1 METFLCTNV
10 CCEIK
15 IKPYKENDD
24 SNKKF
29 IENKKKAGV
38 FIYDPKTNKI
48 LIVQSRGNLWGS
60 PKGTIEYG
68 ESEVQCAIRE
78 VIEETGIT
86 LTEKNLSRSF
96 IVCNV
101 ATYFYIEMNECFVE
115 INGPQNDATGISW
128 INPEC
133 LKKCIELGNI
143 SITHHFRI
151 LLGKLFGLIFQDFTF
166 MLVGS
171 KKRSQKFII
180 EQD

>member
-60 PKGTIEYG
+60 PKGTIE
-68 ESEVQCAIRE
+68 
-78 VIEETGIT
+78 
-86 LTEKNLSRSF
+86 
-96 IVCNV
+96 
-101 ATYFYIEMNECFVE
+101 
-115 INGPQNDATGISW
+115 
-128 INPEC
+128 
-133 LKKCIELGNI
+133 
-143 SITHHFRI
+143 
-151 LLGKLFGLIFQDFTF
+151 
-166 MLVGS
+166 
-171 KKRSQKFII
+171 
-180 EQD
+180 